1 MAQDITEDL
10 NIDLSATAGETG
22 FTLDQVAY
30 DVSINNLGFVLK
42 SNSDSPYRRETAQY
56 KKDQFDNS
64 NEPGEQTLTG
74 WWLRSQTSWHH
85 GAGIRYYEPAVDDNN
100 KYKFYDSRGVDVWTQ
115 GEIGLLKDSFHLYP
129 TTGTAA
135 GQIVA
140 TAASSNGTQCM
151 VIGDSVGAL
160 RRVSY
165 NGNLPANTV
174 GGTIYNYSSLATGHT
189 SSNPFV
195 SITTDGTY
203 YYAMCSGAIHRGSID
218 GTTSADVVIK
228 RDTNFNINNSIIK
241 YTKGY
246 LLASHENGIYSIPNP
261 STTNSVNHNSG
272 AQLTALNNKV
282 THPNDKWTW
291 VSIAGGLSHI
301 FAAGKAGGLSEIW
314 KIPFDTGGATIDIDM
329 PQASVVAQLPYSET
343 VNVIESYLSYLV
355 IGTNKGVRVAT
366 VNVDGTITYG
376 PLLYSSDYPVTGFVT
391 DGTYVYASTTAPGA
405 IDHAVIVR
413 IDLGAPFEDGT
424 FAYAYD
430 FEYESDEVSAGT
442 GVFMIDDRLVIVT
455 QEGANGELI
464 GQHTTNRRASGWLE
478 TGYIRYGTVEPKH
491 FKYLQTTGLIAEGD
505 GIGIKTIDTS
515 GAIYDLLSLD
525 TNTLAQD
532 VKLSKPI
539 GKQEMIALRFTLT
552 NGSPVASYPT
562 LQSYQVKAVPAT
574 PRQRLIQYPLSCF
587 DTEMDKNNM
596 VFGYN
601 GRAYETFS
609 RLEEL
614 EKSGDFVSVVD
625 YRTGE
630 SFDAIIEEIRF
641 ISESSADKNSPGVGG
656 TILVTVRK
664 Y

>member
-10 NIDLSATAGETG
+10 NIDLSAATGDTG

-85 GAGIRYYEPAVDDNN
+85 GAGIRYYEPAVDDTN
-100 KYKFYDSRGVDVWTQ
+100 KYKFYDSRGIDIWTQ

-129 TTGTAA
+129 ASGTAA

-140 TAASSNGTQCM
+140 TAASSGGTQCM
-151 VIGDSVGAL
+151 VIGDALGAL

-165 NGNLPANTV
+165 NGNSAGTV
-174 GGTIYNYSSLATGHT
+174 YNYTSLATGHNSGAT
-189 SSNPFV
+189 DPFV

-203 YYAMCSGAIHRGSID
+203 YYAMCQRAIHRGSVD
-218 GTTSADVVIK
+218 GTTSADVVLK
-228 RDTNFNINNSIIK
+228 HSSAGFSLGNSILK
-241 YTKGY
+241 YAKGY
-246 LLASHENGIYSIPNP
+246 LFASLNNVIYNIDDPMH
-261 STTNSVNHNSG
+261 TGVNHNTG
-272 AQLTALNNKV
+272 TDITGLTNKTTHMNNQWK
-282 THPNDKWTW
+282 W
-291 VSIAGGLSHI
+291 VSITGGLSHV

-314 KIPFDTGGATIDIDM
+314 KIPFDSTGATLAIDM
-329 PQASVVAQLPYSET
+329 PQASVVAQLPYGET
-343 VNVIESYLSYLV
+343 VNVIESYLSYLI

-376 PLLYSSDYPVTGFVT
+376 PLLYSSNHPVTGFVT
-391 DGTYVYASTTAPGA
+391 NGTYVYASTTAPGT
-405 IDHAVIVR
+405 IEHAVIVR
-413 IDLGAPFEDGT
+413 IDLGTPFEDGT

-430 FEYESDEVSAGT
+430 FEYESDEVSEAT

-455 QEGANGELI
+455 QEGDNGELI

-505 GIGIKTIDTS
+505 GIGIETIDTS
-515 GAIYDLLSLD
+515 GAVYNLLSLD
-525 TNTLAQD
+525 TNTLAED
-532 VKLSKPI
+532 VKLSRPV

-552 NGSPVASYPT
+552 NGSPVTDYPT

-641 ISESSADKNSPGVGG
+641 VSESSADKNSPGVGG